1 MPVVTARVQ
10 HRDVPLYLSGLGR
23 VQALS
28 MVTVRSQ
35 IDGRIMRIVP
45 REGQDVRAGELLVQI
60 DPRPARA
67 ALEQALAKA
76 AQDAAQLAYARK
88 VLERDSGLLS
98 KGLLDQQSFDLQQAT
113 VAQDEAL
120 ANADAAAVQDARLTL
135 DYTEI
140 VSPIDGRVGL
150 RMVDEGNIV
159 HANDTTGL
167 ITVARIQPIAVV
179 FSVPDASL
187 SELHNALTAGRT
199 DSSLAVEAFDR
210 ENDSLL
216 DMGSLA
222 AVDNQV
228 DPASGTIR
236 LKGVFANPQLKL
248 WPGQFVNAR
257 LQTSVRRQAIVVPS
271 RAVQQGP
278 KGDFVFVAR
287 RDLTAEIR
295 PIVAGVVSGEFLVV
309 EQGLSEGEV
318 VVVDGQF
325 LLKSG
330 SRLAPAP

>member
-10 HRDVPLYLSGLGR
+10 RRDVPVYLSGLGR

-28 MVTVRSQ
+28 MVTVKSQ
-35 IDGRIMRIVP
+35 IDGRILRIVP

-67 ALEQALAKA
+67 ALDQALAKS
-76 AQDAAQLAYARK
+76 AQDGAHLAYARK
-88 VLERDSGLLS
+88 VLERDAGLLS

-159 HANDTTGL
+159 HASDASGL
-167 ITVARIQPIAVV
+167 LTVARIRPISVV
-179 FSVPDASL
+179 FSVPDTSL
-187 SELHNALTAGRT
+187 SELHAAMAEGGTDLALK
-199 DSSLAVEAFDR
+199 VEAFDR
-210 ENDSLL
+210 ENDGLL
-216 DMGSLA
+216 DTGTLA

-236 LKGVFANPQLKL
+236 LKGVFDNPQLRL
-248 WPGQFVNAR
+248 WPGQFVNVR
-257 LQTSVRRQAIVVPS
+257 LQTSVLRKAIVVAS

-278 KGDFVFVAR
+278 KGDFVFVAKQ
-287 RDLTAEIR
+287 DLTAEIR
-295 PIVAGVVSGEFLVV
+295 PIAAGAGSGDVLVV
-309 EQGLSEGEV
+309 ERGLSEGEV
-318 VVVDGQF
+318 VIVDGQF
-325 LLKSG
+325 LLKAG